1 MTLCVAVGRRNLTAV
16 DRVGNGSLAERSVS
30 AFDKDRAGVQEVGR
44 KPECQQLTL
53 QQTGAAVGLEAAVTS
68 TWTIDSSGA

>member
-1 MTLCVAVGRRNLTAV
+1 MTSCVAVGRRNLTAV

-30 AFDKDRAGVQEVGR
+30 TFDKDRAGVEVVGQ
-44 KPECQQLTL
+44 KPECQQLAL
-53 QQTGAAVGLEAAVTS
+53 QQKGAGVGLEAAVAL